1 MSFRLLLIRC
11 RLYLLYCNYYLR
23 HFPFM
28 NGWRF
33 IYCRLGMLFGKPIFY
48 KLCTA
53 MRTIVI
59 IIGYERIEVSA
70 FH

>member
-1 MSFRLLLIRC
+1 
-11 RLYLLYCNYYLR
+11 
-23 HFPFM
+23 M

-59 IIGYERIEVSA
+59 IIGGFGLFSPGRRFTQSQYQEEKTKTNQMDTDEELLEAI
-70 FH
+70 